1 MKQLKVED
9 IVYDECL
16 PGSGL
21 IPCVDNHVGRAAV
34 LPLSKADRE
43 ISSDSYMMPASRKGT
58 LRE

>member
-1 MKQLKVED
+1 MC
-9 IVYDECL
+9 DECL

-21 IPCVDNHVGRAAV
+21 IPCMDNHVGRAAV